1 MYKTPIDHLLDNLER
16 SAVVRGKVLLGMGL
30 LQERSWEGGG
40 YRSSNSPKGCRFPS
54 THFMLLLRQLDD
66 TPEPSQAGG

>member
-40 YRSSNSPKGCRFPS
+40 YRSSNSLKRLQIS
-54 THFMLLLRQLDD
+54 LHTLHAA
-66 TPEPSQAGG
+66 SQTTR